1 MPFSRRVR
9 RIVSRAAAVML
20 LTSMVTAG
28 VAVHAPKALA
38 AGTVLFNQPF
48 HDNTVDG
55 TAGSVSLPTAPAVSG
70 NTAYLTAAGNA
81 TANPLASC
89 PTVTDLQGSGK
100 LRLTANVGLRRAGSS
115 PAPASRPRRAWTW
128 PSTPTSTGAP
138 RCGWAGLRA
147 DPAQYRRPAGR
158 QRYQRHRQHHRHLES
173 HHHGDRPPTAI
184 AGAYTATI
192 THSVS

>member
-55 TAGSVSLPTAPAVSG
+55 TAGSVI
-70 NTAYLTAAGNA
+70 
-81 TANPLASC
+81 AS
-89 PTVTDLQGSGK
+89 P
-100 LRLTANVGLRRAGSS
+100 
-115 PAPASRPRRAWTW
+115 
-128 PSTPTSTGAP
+128 
-138 RCGWAGLRA
+138 
-147 DPAQYRRPAGR
+147 
-158 QRYQRHRQHHRHLES
+158 RHR
-173 HHHGDRPPTAI
+173 P
-184 AGAYTATI
+184 
-192 THSVS
+192 